1 MGLFKKAR
9 KFVKKIIPKEIR
21 PFIPY
26 IAAAFGPAG
35 LAGTKFA
42 TLNPAFQKAILAGGT
57 KFATDDEADL
67 KDIGVTA
74 ALAAAPTALDQF
86 AGPTGPDPQGIMG
99 TLRKGSRALA
109 QKAKDSPYLTM
120 GAQASTDAAIKQ
132 AELDKDALEK
142 YNADLLSQGIKDK
155 GARRSAIFDIFINAG
170 HDSDDVNIM
179 LDKYGYADG
188 GRIGFKSGDYVGS
201 SNNETMKDE
210 YDSYIKEI
218 EIDGDKPMSFSS
230 FKKML
235 SEDYADGGRTGYRY
249 GKSVKKKKTS
259 INKKAPPSAG
269 IMSVTEVDA
278 EIDKDEDKD
287 QMSMKEFVE
296 MMKGGDEDE
305 GMSLGDS
312 LDYAKQGLGMLQGDV
327 APVPIMRFADG
338 GFGGITEAVKNIEE
352 KPKEF
357 LVDKLK
363 VTVQPGQSEM
373 RAIIE
378 AMYNDMDGLMPEDR
392 KREFYELYAPQMYR
406 NGEMEKPE
414 FEFIQTEILDKEKP
428 EMKDGGSVTFEEF
441 LDMRQKEDKQRSKDM
456 LFKDYEEYKRR
467 EKIKEEKTMAKDG
480 GIMNLG
486 GKEMDMRGG
495 GFIPIGKKERA
506 DDVPARLSKNE
517 FVMTADAVRA
527 AGGGSVNKGAK
538 RMYSLMNNLEARV

>member
-120 GAQASTDAAIKQ
+120 GAQAGTDAAIKQ

-188 GRIGFKSGDYVGS
+188 GR
-201 SNNETMKDE
+201 
-210 YDSYIKEI
+210 
-218 EIDGDKPMSFSS
+218 
-230 FKKML
+230 
-235 SEDYADGGRTGYRY
+235 AGYRY

-259 INKKAPPSAG
+259 IKKKAPPSAG
-269 IMSVTEVDA
+269 ITTIEVDA
-278 EIDKDEDKD
+278 EIDKDGDKD
-287 QMSMKEFVE
+287 QMSMEEFVE

-305 GMSLGDS
+305 GMSLGYS

-392 KREFYELYAPQMYR
+392 KKEFYELYAPQMYR

-414 FEFIQTEILDKEKP
+414 FEFIQTEILDKEVPK
-428 EMKDGGSVTFEEF
+428 MKE
-441 LDMRQKEDKQRSKDM
+441 
-456 LFKDYEEYKRR
+456 
-467 EKIKEEKTMAKDG
+467 G

-538 RMYSLMNNLEARV
+538 RMYNLMNNLEARV

>member
-120 GAQASTDAAIKQ
+120 GAQAGTDAAIKQ

-188 GRIGFKSGDYVGS
+188 GRIGFESGDYVGS

-235 SEDYADGGRTGYRY
+235 SEDYADGGRAGYRY

-259 INKKAPPSAG
+259 IKKKAPPSAG
-269 IMSVTEVDA
+269 ITTIEVDA
-278 EIDKDEDKD
+278 EIDKDGDKD
-287 QMSMKEFVE
+287 QMSMEEFVE

-338 GFGGITEAVKNIEE
+338 GFGGITEAVTNIEE

-414 FEFIQTEILDKEKP
+414 FEFIQTEILDKEVPK
-428 EMKDGGSVTFEEF
+428 MKE
-441 LDMRQKEDKQRSKDM
+441 
-456 LFKDYEEYKRR
+456 
-467 EKIKEEKTMAKDG
+467 G

-538 RMYSLMNNLEARV
+538 RMYNLMNNLEARV

>member
-120 GAQASTDAAIKQ
+120 GAQAGTDAAIKQ

-235 SEDYADGGRTGYRY
+235 SEDYADGGRAGYRY

-259 INKKAPPSAG
+259 IKKKAPPSAG
-269 IMSVTEVDA
+269 ITTIEVDA
-278 EIDKDEDKD
+278 EIDKDGDKD
-287 QMSMKEFVE
+287 QMSMEEFVE

-392 KREFYELYAPQMYR
+392 KKEFYELYAPQMYR

-414 FEFIQTEILDKEKP
+414 FEFIQTEILDKEVPK
-428 EMKDGGSVTFEEF
+428 MKE
-441 LDMRQKEDKQRSKDM
+441 
-456 LFKDYEEYKRR
+456 
-467 EKIKEEKTMAKDG
+467 G

-538 RMYSLMNNLEARV
+538 RMYNLMNNLEARV

>member
-120 GAQASTDAAIKQ
+120 GAQAGTDAAIKQ

-235 SEDYADGGRTGYRY
+235 SEDYADGGRAGYRY

-259 INKKAPPSAG
+259 IKKKAPPSAG
-269 IMSVTEVDA
+269 ITTIEVDA
-278 EIDKDEDKD
+278 EIDKDGDKD

-414 FEFIQTEILDKEKP
+414 FEFIQTEILDKEVPK
-428 EMKDGGSVTFEEF
+428 MKE
-441 LDMRQKEDKQRSKDM
+441 
-456 LFKDYEEYKRR
+456 
-467 EKIKEEKTMAKDG
+467 G

-538 RMYSLMNNLEARV
+538 RMYNLMNNLEARV

>member
-1 MGLFKKAR
+1 MGFFKKIFKPVR
-9 KFVKKIIPKEIR
+9 KIAKKIIPKELK
-21 PFIPY
+21 PFLPY
-26 IAAAFGPAG
+26 LAASFGPAG
-35 LAGTKFA
+35 LASSGIFS
-42 TLNPAFQKAILAGGT
+42 NPALTKAIIAGTTAAATDEDANILRTAMLAGAPDALSQGLGKFSQTYGAVGDSADKFNMLT
-57 KFATDDEADL
+57 KAADYAGKGKQMIDNAGLL
-67 KDIGVTA
+67 KTV
-74 ALAAAPTALDQF
+74 
-86 AGPTGPDPQGIMG
+86 
-99 TLRKGSRALA
+99 
-109 QKAKDSPYLTM
+109 
-120 GAQASTDAAIKQ
+120 GAQGGIDMSIKA
-132 AELDKDALEK
+132 AELNQKKIDE

-188 GRIGFKSGDYVGS
+188 GR
-201 SNNETMKDE
+201 
-210 YDSYIKEI
+210 
-218 EIDGDKPMSFSS
+218 
-230 FKKML
+230 
-235 SEDYADGGRTGYRY
+235 AGYRY

-278 EIDKDEDKD
+278 KIDKDDDKD

-392 KREFYELYAPQMYR
+392 KKEFYELYAPQMYR

-414 FEFIQTEILDKEKP
+414 FEFIQTEILDKEVPK
-428 EMKDGGSVTFEEF
+428 MKE
-441 LDMRQKEDKQRSKDM
+441 
-456 LFKDYEEYKRR
+456 
-467 EKIKEEKTMAKDG
+467 G

-538 RMYSLMNNLEARV
+538 RMYNLMNNLEARV

>member
-67 KDIGVTA
+67 KDVGITA
-74 ALAAAPTALDQF
+74 ALAAAPDALGQF
-86 AGPTGPDPQGIMG
+86 SKSGQAAKLSMGDPGFFTQQAKLGAAKLAG
-99 TLRKGSRALA
+99 
-109 QKAKDSPYLTM
+109 KAADSPFLTM
-120 GAQASTDAAIKQ
+120 GAQGSVDAGIKQ
-132 AELDKDALEK
+132 AALDKEALDK
-142 YNADLLSQGIKDK
+142 YNSDLLSQGIKDK

-188 GRIGFKSGDYVGS
+188 GR
-201 SNNETMKDE
+201 
-210 YDSYIKEI
+210 
-218 EIDGDKPMSFSS
+218 
-230 FKKML
+230 
-235 SEDYADGGRTGYRY
+235 AGYRY

-278 EIDKDEDKD
+278 KIDKDDDKD
-287 QMSMKEFVE
+287 QISMKEFVE

-338 GFGGITEAVKNIEE
+338 GFGGITEAVTNIEE

-480 GIMNLG
+480 GIINLG

-538 RMYSLMNNLEARV
+538 RMYNLMNNLEARV

>member
-120 GAQASTDAAIKQ
+120 GAQAGTDAAIKQ

-235 SEDYADGGRTGYRY
+235 SEDYADGGRAGYRY

-259 INKKAPPSAG
+259 IKKKAPPSAG
-269 IMSVTEVDA
+269 ITTIEVDA
-278 EIDKDEDKD
+278 EIDKDGDKD
-287 QMSMKEFVE
+287 QMSMEEFVE

-414 FEFIQTEILDKEKP
+414 FEFIQTEILDKEVPK
-428 EMKDGGSVTFEEF
+428 MKE
-441 LDMRQKEDKQRSKDM
+441 
-456 LFKDYEEYKRR
+456 
-467 EKIKEEKTMAKDG
+467 G